1 MAEATQNIEHFDA
14 LTSNGAGHLQSSA
27 PKHDDETNRQTHSD
41 TNNTPASN
49 SQHRAVI
56 SLIENIA
63 SEDPTR
69 PFTYIP
75 VSSDP
80 KDGWKAVTFEQLAHA
95 IDYLA
100 HNISK
105 STVNSN
111 NEFPTVAYIG
121 PNDVRYPMML
131 LACIKSSC
139 KALFISPRNT
149 TAVQLSLFEAT
160 DCDSLYYAESFKSIM
175 KPCLDRRTIEAVTID
190 SVDHLLGVTP
200 TRFPYSRSAEQA
212 RWDPL
217 VVLHTSGSTGIPKP
231 IFVRQGMLS
240 SFDTLQKLPKYQDS
254 TFIFS
259 EWAERASRVFIAMP
273 MFHAAGSYS
282 TIASI
287 YLGLPTAMPLPNK
300 PMSVD
305 TALDCLTHAGVDGA
319 LLPPSVVEGLS
330 ASEEGVDV
338 LTKLSFVAFAGG
350 NLSPV
355 AGNSL
360 VERGAILNNLIAS
373 TEFFPYA
380 SYFPTDPKLWQYFI
394 FDSQVMGINWRPY
407 SSDGYELVV
416 RRNDPVDPGV
426 QSCFYTFPEL
436 SEWSTKDIFQPHPT
450 LKDHWLYKC
459 RADDVIVFSNG
470 EKLNPVS
477 IEARVT
483 GHPLVKGA
491 IVVGQDK
498 FQAALILE
506 PVPDA
511 LPKNDTEA
519 KQYIESVWPLIEKA
533 NAETVGHGRI
543 ARNFVTV
550 ADPALPFLRAGKGTV
565 QRASTLKLYRDF
577 IESLYEKADA
587 PCEGNAPIDLDLG
600 DGQALTQFIIHL
612 FQDKLGVDGLE
623 PNTDFFSAGVDS
635 LQVMTASNLLKFAL
649 QGAGVDATT
658 ITPRV
663 IYRYP
668 TPKDLAAYIL
678 SIQNGSADQDEEAK
692 EVKETEQLVSKYTE
706 NLPKPRTG
714 KQEPSSTDQTIVIT
728 GTTGSLGAYM
738 LDRVC
743 KLPSVK
749 KVIALNR
756 GEDGGLSRQPSV
768 SESRG
773 LATDFSKVE
782 FLQSDLSLPD
792 LGLGQPRYN
801 ALLASVDRIIHNAWP
816 VNFNISVSSF
826 ESSICGVRHL
836 VDFSSTAAKSVP
848 IIFISS
854 IGVADGW
861 SSSDSVPEQALH
873 DMSLPQMGYGR
884 SKLAGSLILD
894 AAAEKSG
901 VPTASVRVGQIAG
914 PRGEKGIW
922 NRQEFIPSLIASSV
936 YLGALPNHLG
946 TQQEV
951 TWTPVED
958 IAGLILDIAGV
969 TAPKPVSEIS
979 GYFHGVNPTAVDW
992 SKLAPAV
999 KDFYGDRMKIVSLED
1014 WVERLEASEKEKD
1027 MAVEKNP
1034 GVKLLDTY
1042 RALLEAKKQG
1052 QTMRF
1057 SMNKTQSHSPTIR
1070 QAGPITSELI
1080 RNWCR
1085 QWGY

>member
-1 MAEATQNIEHFDA
+1 MAKSTRNIEHLDA
-14 LTSNGAGHLQSSA
+14 PASGGAGNSQSSA
-27 PKHDDETNRQTHSD
+27 PKHQNETSKQNQTD
-41 TNNTPASN
+41 ANNAPAST
-49 SQHRAVI
+49 SQHRVLI
-56 SLIENIA
+56 SLIEKIT

-75 VSSDP
+75 VSSDA
-80 KDGWKAVTFEQLAHA
+80 KDGWKAVTFDQLAHA
-95 IDYLA
+95 VDYLA
-100 HNISK
+100 YNISK
-105 STVNSN
+105 STANSKD
-111 NEFPTVAYIG
+111 ECPTVAYIG

-131 LACIKSSC
+131 LACIKAGC

-149 TAVQLSLFEAT
+149 TAVQLSLFQAT
-160 DCDSLYYAESFKSIM
+160 DCDSLYYAESFQSTM
-175 KPCLDRRTIEAVTID
+175 KPCLDQRTMEAVTID
-190 SVDHLLGVTP
+190 SVDHLLGVTS
-200 TRFPYSRSAEQA
+200 TQFPYSRSADQA
-212 RWDPL
+212 KWDPL

-231 IFVRQGMLS
+231 IIVRQGILSAFDALQNLPKCQDS
-240 SFDTLQKLPKYQDS
+240 SFVFT
-254 TFIFS
+254 
-259 EWAERASRVFIAMP
+259 EWAKRATRIFIAMP

-305 TALDCLTHAGVDGA
+305 TALDCLTHAGVDA
-319 LLPPSVVEGLS
+319 AMLPPSIIEGLS
-330 ASEEGVDV
+330 ASEEGVQA

-355 AGNSL
+355 AGNTL
-360 VERGAILNNLIAS
+360 VERGATLNNLIAS
-373 TEFFPYA
+373 TEYFPYA

-394 FDSQVMGINWRPY
+394 FDSKVMGIDWRPY
-407 SSDGYELVV
+407 ESDGYELVV
-416 RRNDPVDPGV
+416 RRNDPMDPGV

-450 LKDHWLYKC
+450 LKDHWLYKG

-477 IEARVT
+477 IEATVT

-491 IVVGQDK
+491 IVVGQEK

-506 PVPDA
+506 PVPDV
-511 LPKNDTEA
+511 LPKNDMEA
-519 KQYIESVWPLIEKA
+519 KEFIEKVWPLIEKA
-533 NAETVGHGRI
+533 NSETVGHGRI

-550 ADPALPFLRAGKGTV
+550 ADPILPFLRAGKGTV

-577 IESLYEKADA
+577 IESLYEKADVA
-587 PCEGNAPIDLDLG
+587 GEGEAPIDLDFT
-600 DGQALTQFIIHL
+600 DGQALTQSIIHL
-612 FQDKLGVDGLE
+612 FEDKLGVDALE
-623 PNTDFFSAGVDS
+623 PGTDFFSAGVDS
-635 LQVMTASNLLKFAL
+635 LQVMTVSNLLRFAL
-649 QGAGVDATT
+649 QKADVDATT
-658 ITPRV
+658 IAPRV

-678 SIQNGSADQDEEAK
+678 SIQTGSVEQDEESK
-692 EVKETEQLVSKYTE
+692 EVKETERLVSKYTE
-706 NLPKPRTG
+706 NLPTPRSG
-714 KQEPSSTDQTIVIT
+714 KQQPLSNDQTIMIT

-738 LDRVC
+738 LDRLC

-749 KVIALNR
+749 KVVALNR

-782 FLQSDLSLPD
+782 FLQADLSLPD
-792 LGLGQPRYN
+792 LGLGEFKYE
-801 ALLASVDRIIHNAWP
+801 ALLASVDRIVHNAWP

-826 ESSICGVRHL
+826 ESSIRGVRHL
-836 VDFSSTAAKSVP
+836 VDFSSAAAKKIPVV
-848 IIFISS
+848 FISS
-854 IGVADGW
+854 IGTADGW
-861 SSSDSVPEQALH
+861 SSSESVPEEALH

-914 PRGEKGIW
+914 PRGDKGMW

-936 YLGALPNHLG
+936 YLGALPDHLG

-951 TWTPVED
+951 AWTPVED
-958 IAGLILDIAGV
+958 IAGLILDVAGV
-969 TAPKPVSEIS
+969 TAPKAVSEIS
-979 GYFHGVNPTAVDW
+979 GYFHGVNPTAIDW
-992 SKLAPAV
+992 SNLAPAV

-1014 WVERLEASEKEKD
+1014 WVERLEASEREKD
-1027 MAVEKNP
+1027 MVVDKNP

-1057 SMNKTQSHSPTIR
+1057 SMEKTQTHSPTIR
-1070 QAGPITSELI
+1070 EAGPITPELM